1 MDDPFASLP
10 RSLRRRARRV
20 RLAGEI
26 PALIAVPEQ
35 DMPAPACIWLHGRT
49 VYKEL
54 DPGRYLRW
62 LRSGIA
68 ACAIDL
74 PAHGERL
81 DAERQKP
88 EHTLDVLAQTIR
100 EIDVVVDE
108 LRRGSAG
115 EGIDADRLALGGM
128 SAGGMAALRRLC
140 DPHPFRC
147 ACVEGTTGWLTEL
160 YHPSLPDN
168 PGTPWGVRHPRE
180 RIAPLD
186 PMEHLATF
194 RPIPLLVLHS
204 EQDEVV
210 PWATQRAFVERL
222 REHYRSQGADPAMI
236 DVHTWEQTG
245 APAEHAG
252 FGRFAGEAKDLQTA
266 FLRRWL
272 IDEA

>member
-10 RSLRRRARRV
+10 RSLRQRARRV
-20 RLAGEI
+20 RIAGEI
-26 PALIAVPEQ
+26 PALIALPEQ
-35 DMPAPACIWLHGRT
+35 DTPAPACLWLHGRT

-62 LRSGIA
+62 IRAGIA

-74 PAHGERL
+74 PAHGERF
-81 DAERQKP
+81 DSEQQKP

-100 EIDVVVDE
+100 EIDVVVGE
-108 LRRGSAG
+108 LREGQAG

-160 YHPSLPDN
+160 YHPSLADN

-204 EQDEVV
+204 ERDEVV
-210 PWATQRAFVERL
+210 PWATQRVFIEHL
-222 REHYRSQGADPAMI
+222 REHYRSQGADPSLI
-236 DVHTWEQTG
+236 EVRTWEQTG

-266 FLRRWL
+266 FLGRWL